1 MFRLRAILVPL
12 GAVITGMVSA
22 AQPFPRLYINYSP
35 APPAQ
40 DLLTYDLCILDAHA
54 KVDLHPGQALGHR
67 FLAYVSLVELARDSI
82 TDADAQKREV
92 PFLGTNEAWSSHVMD
107 VTSRRWH
114 DFILDDVAA
123 PALTKGYDGL
133 FLDTADTASHPAFKD
148 KARARLA
155 VIDMVRAIHRR
166 WPGKP
171 LVINRGFDLLQ
182 DLAPVLSGV
191 LVESVYQTF
200 DPATKHFQAVTA
212 EGSAWVV
219 SRIREAQALK
229 LPVYAVD
236 YVAPGDT
243 RLADTTLKRLQAL
256 RCVALIT
263 TPGLKGQIVAPRH

>member
-1 MFRLRAILVPL
+1 MFRLRAILVHL
-12 GAVITGMVSA
+12 GAVVTGMVSA
-22 AQPFPRLYINYSP
+22 AQPSPRLYINYSP
-35 APPAQ
+35 APPPQ

-54 KVDLHPGQALGHR
+54 KADLRPGQELGHL
-67 FLAYVSLVELARDSI
+67 FLAYVSLVELATGSI
-82 TDADAQKREV
+82 ADADARKRDV

-107 VTSRRWH
+107 VTSRRWR

-123 PALTKGYDGL
+123 PALAKGYDGL

-155 VIDMVRAIHRR
+155 VIDMVMAVHRR
-166 WPGKP
+166 WPGKQ
-171 LVINRGFDLLQ
+171 LVINRGFDLLK

-200 DPATKHFQAVTA
+200 DPATKHYRAVTA

-219 SRIREAQALK
+219 SRIREAQALN

-236 YVAPGDT
+236 YVTPGDA
-243 RLADTTLKRLQAL
+243 RLADSTAKRLQAL
-256 RCVALIT
+256 RCTALIT
-263 TPGLKGQIVAPRH
+263 TPGLKGLIVAPRH